1 LAISL
6 QSKIGNRKSKIAI
19 VGFPFSIAGEALMA
33 YVAGSGGR
41 EHRLDVRSDRDGLRV
56 RLDDRELQVDL
67 LRVDP
72 ALYSLLIDGR
82 SYEIDVLETEEA
94 LMVLVDG
101 QPFRVE
107 IQDEQERRLRA
118 AVGKGDAKPAKRVVS
133 APMPGKVVKL
143 LVRPGDAVQAGDGV
157 IVVEAMKMENEL
169 KAPAAGTVKEV
180 RVEEGKP
187 VSGGDVLVVIE

>member
-1 LAISL
+1 MI
-6 QSKIGNRKSKIAI
+6 
-19 VGFPFSIAGEALMA
+19 
-33 YVAGSGGR
+33 
-41 EHRLDVRSDRDGLRV
+41 
-56 RLDDRELQVDL
+56 
-67 LRVDP
+67 
-72 ALYSLLIDGR
+72 
-82 SYEIDVLETEEA
+82 
-94 LMVLVDG
+94 LVDG

-118 AVGKGDAKPAKRVVS
+118 AVGKGDAKPAKRVVT

-143 LVRPGDAVQAGDGV
+143 LVRPGQAVQAGDGV

-180 RVEEGKP
+180 RVEEGRP